1 MQVQAFFKEIDTLN
15 SACPTY
21 EDPSSD
27 KVAVQENLQGF
38 DDKKMNKKVKDQDRQ
53 SVFNLKYRN
62 ESEGGGRARNVIT
75 TLHETGQRHV

>member
-1 MQVQAFFKEIDTLN
+1 MKIPALIKLLCKKTFKALMI
-15 SACPTY
+15 
-21 EDPSSD
+21 
-27 KVAVQENLQGF
+27 
-38 DDKKMNKKVKDQDRQ
+38 KKMNKKVKDQDRQ